1 MQKVYMVMAGMALV
15 FALRWIW
22 WMDLFS
28 HSSYSWTGRDFDGR
42 RQCLDIE
49 TVPESSADMLGVEV
63 VMQGLVA
70 LFITLALHSW
80 LSEFAG
86 KTWGKYMG
94 LVHFYGAV
102 WSIVHSWLFTRRCH
116 RHYAKLKQSLKDNK
130 RLCNAYRH
138 VDKLTGG
145 TGDDGGNCEYE
156 AKLEYLI
163 SVCNQQ
169 EHGDARNSTR
179 TDKFVMDTTLRA
191 GFVLDTLV
199 AALAIAIGAL

>member
-28 HSSYSWTGRDFDGR
+28 LSSYSWTGRDFNGR

-49 TVPESSADMLGVEV
+49 NLPVSRFDMLGIEAIA
-63 VMQGLVA
+63 QGLAA
-70 LFITLALHSW
+70 LFLVLLVHVW
-80 LSEFAG
+80 LSDVAG
-86 KTWGKYMG
+86 KEWGRYMG
-94 LVHFYGAV
+94 LVHFYGAI
-102 WSIVHSWLFTRRCH
+102 WSIVQSCVFAGRCH
-116 RHYAKLKQSLKDNK
+116 RHYAKLKQALKDNK
-130 RLCNAYRH
+130 RLCDAYRH

-145 TGDDGGNCEYE
+145 TGDAGGNCEY
-156 AKLEYLI
+156 ASKLEYLI
-163 SVCNQQ
+163 SVCDQQ